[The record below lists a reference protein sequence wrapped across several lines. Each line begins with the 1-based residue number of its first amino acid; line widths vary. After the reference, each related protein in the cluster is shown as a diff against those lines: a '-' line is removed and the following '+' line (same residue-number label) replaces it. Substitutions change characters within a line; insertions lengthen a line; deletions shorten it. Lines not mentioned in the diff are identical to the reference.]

1 MVQDKILVPTR
12 STYWY
17 PGDLLMT
24 DEESTSIR
32 IKKTTKVKLE
42 KKGKFGE
49 SHNDIIERLLE

>member
-1 MVQDKILVPTR
+1 
-12 STYWY
+12 
-17 PGDLLMT
+17 MT